1 MSSELEWHPSQRPVP
16 QSMLWVDAYLS
27 CELNSNLQQPLRP
40 VTPVYLIQ
48 HRILTQGSK
57 NLHRPPAAVGYNFF
71 FIAGFHRMI
80 PSNQG
85 SNPHLAN
92 LWLSLISVWTRS
104 LGYSLTA
111 RFQLLG
117 IYYSLIGRLL
127 EENLSTPVTSS
138 TTSTFFTTEVG
149 HQYFLR
155 IAFLWLCNWEM
166 QKSVKVTSK
175 ITQVPSPKKLATFG
189 FITTQDKSEKLQK
202 VEKARKVIK
211 RGPYTIYVRSQLIH
225 SSESAFDFQIS

>member
-1 MSSELEWHPSQRPVP
+1 
-16 QSMLWVDAYLS
+16 
-27 CELNSNLQQPLRP
+27 
-40 VTPVYLIQ
+40 
-48 HRILTQGSK
+48 
-57 NLHRPPAAVGYNFF
+57 
-71 FIAGFHRMI
+71 MI

-149 HQYFLR
+149 HQYF
-155 IAFLWLCNWEM
+155 WEM
-166 QKSVKVTSK
+166 QKSVKLTSK
-175 ITQVPSPKKLATFG
+175 ITQVPFPKKLATFG
-189 FITTQDKSEKLQK
+189 FITTQDKSEKLQEA
-202 VEKARKVIK
+202 EKGEKSNLNEVYTLFRFVARSFNF
-211 RGPYTIYVRSQLIH
+211 RLSTFSQK
-225 SSESAFDFQIS
+225 S